1 MDFDPEGIMQK
12 QGRRRGQR
20 GINLI
25 SVVVATV
32 IMSVAGLAVLAALNT
47 TFKASRTAE
56 PKAVGQASVAN
67 FQTDLN
73 AMAMYD
79 PSVLSSIRS
88 GAHTSITHPAA
99 PSGTSYMP
107 ADTQPTVITVQQATT
122 TGNSGQIIVNY
133 QVPADSSGT
142 AAVSGNA
149 TVTVT
154 QKGTTGC
161 DPNLV
166 GKPGTGC

>member
-1 MDFDPEGIMQK
+1 M
-12 QGRRRGQR
+12 RRGQR

-25 SVVVATV
+25 SVVIATV
-32 IMSVAGLAVLAALNT
+32 IMSIAGLAVLAALNT
-47 TFKASRTAE
+47 TFRASRTAE

-79 PSVLSSIRS
+79 PAVLTALRS
-88 GAHTSITHPAA
+88 GVHANITHPAA
-99 PSGTSYMP
+99 PSGSTYMP
-107 ADTQPTVITVQQATT
+107 ADTQPTVLTIQQSTT

-133 QVPADSSGT
+133 QVPSDSAGT

-149 TVTVT
+149 TVTIT
-154 QKGTTGC
+154 QKGANGC
-161 DPNLV
+161 DPSLV